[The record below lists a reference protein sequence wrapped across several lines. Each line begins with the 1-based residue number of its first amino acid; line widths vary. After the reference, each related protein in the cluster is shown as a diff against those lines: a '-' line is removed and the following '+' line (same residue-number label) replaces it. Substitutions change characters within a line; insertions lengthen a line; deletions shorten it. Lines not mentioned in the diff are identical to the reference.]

1 MLVGIS
7 VVALIGCGAEPRVED
22 LRTVKRPDTPNAY
35 LICAPGL
42 CTAPADE
49 PGPIVDAAPEKVL
62 VAALSVAAREANV
75 TPGDADAALSQL
87 VFVQRSAVFR
97 FPDIVSVQAIAL
109 PDGRTA
115 IALYSRAVY
124 GHWDFGVNKA
134 RAKRWMAAI
143 EAELK
148 RG

>member
-1 MLVGIS
+1 MTLL
-7 VVALIGCGAEPRVED
+7 ALAGCGAEPRVED
-22 LRTVKRPDTPNAY
+22 LRKLARPDKPNNY

-42 CTAPADE
+42 CAAAADE
-49 PGPIVDAAPEKVL
+49 PGPLVDATPEKVL

-75 TPGDADAALSQL
+75 SPGDADAEVAQL

-97 FPDIVSVQAIAL
+97 FPDIVMIQAIPA

-115 IALYSRAVY
+115 IALYSHSVY
-124 GHWDFGVNKA
+124 GHYDFGVNKA
-134 RAKRWMAAI
+134 RARRWMAAI
-143 EAELK
+143 QAELK